1 MPKINQFEDLIC
13 WQSSR
18 EQVRLVFLSCKKA
31 PLSTDFGT
39 QNQFRRAAISVMN
52 NIAEGFGRFNKKDF
66 INFLNYS
73 QSSSNE
79 IISLTYC
86 LEDIEYLSAEEAL
99 EIRKKALETRNQ
111 TLALIKHINK
121 TLTP

>member
-18 EQVRLVFLSCKKA
+18 ELVRLVFLSCEKA

-111 TLALIKHINK
+111 TLALIKHINT